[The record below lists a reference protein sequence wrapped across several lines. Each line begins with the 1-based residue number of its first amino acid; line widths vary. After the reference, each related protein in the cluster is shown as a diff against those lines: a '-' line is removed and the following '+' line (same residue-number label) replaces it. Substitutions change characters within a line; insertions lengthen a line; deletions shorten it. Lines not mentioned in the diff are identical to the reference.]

1 MPLRGAARGMAWMR
15 ASGLP
20 FIALTTVTRF
30 PAQELP
36 PWRTQCLRFAAGLLV
51 MMPWI
56 LRRGVISF
64 RLAHRWAC
72 LPRRDAFLGAAAL
85 MLRPPLQ
92 ADRRDRRDRRLRA
105 AVRADR
111 CRAVP
116 EGAGGRGALPG

>member
-51 MMPWI
+51 MVPWI

-64 RLAHRWAC
+64 RLTQPMGLSAAMGC
-72 LPRRDAFLGAAAL
+72 IPRR
-85 MLRPPLQ
+85 
-92 ADRRDRRDRRLRA
+92 
-105 AVRADR
+105 
-111 CRAVP
+111 C
-116 EGAGGRGALPG
+116 